1 MDEKGARCEEG
12 KNKMGRE
19 IGREEEAARVVRER
33 MIERLG
39 EGRSREACAK
49 RKRRGEKRHTGEKGK
64 AREKKKEET
73 RAIPC
78 ATARQRGEGKRD
90 GRTGRGLCDRGVT
103 RDGRG
108 AREQGGR
115 GKGVDSLVTP
125 AGNEQRGKGRW
136 CRCVRG
142 AIRCRCVSARYVLSG
157 QRERGAGRGKGERG
171 GTGRSGGEK
180 NEGGTERAHA
190 RRRGTTRDDEERGGE
205 RRREEERRGETSRA
219 NRQSWSRRARER
231 TRERRTMRRER
242 GEGGIAREE
251 RADEW
256 TGRGRADQKGRKGRE
271 GRESSR
277 GGKGHLPLH
286 SPI

>member
-1 MDEKGARCEEG
+1 
-12 KNKMGRE
+12 MGRE

-64 AREKKKEET
+64 AREKKKGET

-108 AREQGGR
+108 AREQGRR

-125 AGNEQRGKGRW
+125 AGNEQRGKGRS
-136 CRCVRG
+136 VP
-142 AIRCRCVSARYVLSG
+142 L
-157 QRERGAGRGKGERG
+157 RERGDSLSLCQCEVRTIRSKRE
-171 GTGRSGGEK
+171 RSGE
-180 NEGGTERAHA
+180 
-190 RRRGTTRDDEERGGE
+190 
-205 RRREEERRGETSRA
+205 
-219 NRQSWSRRARER
+219 
-231 TRERRTMRRER
+231 
-242 GEGGIAREE
+242 
-251 RADEW
+251 
-256 TGRGRADQKGRKGRE
+256 RE
-271 GRESSR
+271 GRARRYRQKWWGE
-277 GGKGHLPLH
+277 K
-286 SPI
+286 